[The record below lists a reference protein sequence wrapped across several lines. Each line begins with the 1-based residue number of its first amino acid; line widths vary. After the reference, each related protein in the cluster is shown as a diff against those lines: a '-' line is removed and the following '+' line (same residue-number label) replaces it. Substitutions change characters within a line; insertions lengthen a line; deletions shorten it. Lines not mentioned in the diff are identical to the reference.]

1 MEFFKQI
8 CGQMID
14 GKNTENKNE
23 HRAGTNRIEMIEQS
37 WKSNY
42 KGLI

>member
-1 MEFFKQI
+1 MI

-23 HRAGTNRIEMIEQS
+23 HRVGTNRIEMTE
-37 WKSNY
+37 
-42 KGLI
+42 

>member
-1 MEFFKQI
+1 
-8 CGQMID
+8 MID

-23 HRAGTNRIEMIEQS
+23 HRVSINRIEITEQS
-37 WKSNY
+37 RKSNY